1 MGRLRGGALKE
12 SVTCRLKKKTDGT
25 LQTSTEHMHA
35 PDTAKN
41 ESEKIKA
48 TIRERAENGVE
59 KPRQIIVNSTAGVSL
74 ELKQPIFCCRI
85 QQANGLSS
93 GNERGLM
100 STILGHILF
109 MTSFFR
115 TLRR

>member
-1 MGRLRGGALKE
+1 
-12 SVTCRLKKKTDGT
+12 
-25 LQTSTEHMHA
+25 MHA

-74 ELKQPIFCCRI
+74 ESAHLLRAFVVAI
-85 QQANGLSS
+85 LSS
-93 GNERGLM
+93 R
-100 STILGHILF
+100 IC
-109 MTSFFR
+109 
-115 TLRR
+115 RRDFDVGF